1 MIGGKGRLIKS
12 YLMPDLCY
20 ALWLT
25 SGSITKATRRMIDEG
40 VVHPVSLKAP
50 SRMGIWWSAKHSEY
64 TAKFFAKRENRETEN
79 IRATT
84 EEMEEAR
91 AIILDQLP
99 KQKAL
104 VEELKTHYN
113 LKHD

>member
-1 MIGGKGRLIKS
+1 MIGGRGRLIKS

-40 VVHPVSLKAP
+40 VVHPVTLKPP
-50 SRMGIWWSAKHSEY
+50 SRMGIWWSAKNSDY
-64 TAKFFAKRENRETEN
+64 TTKFFAKRENRETEN
-79 IRATT
+79 VKATV

-91 AIILDQLP
+91 AIIEDQLP
-99 KQKAL
+99 KQKQL
-104 VEELKTHYN
+104 VADLKQHYN

>member
-1 MIGGKGRLIKS
+1 MIGGRGRLIKS

-40 VVHPVSLKAP
+40 VVHPVTLRPP
-50 SRMGIWWSAKHSEY
+50 SRMGIWWSAKNSEY
-64 TAKFFAKRENRETEN
+64 TDKFFAKRTSRETEN
-79 IRATT
+79 VRATA

-91 AIILDQLP
+91 SIILDQLP

-104 VEELKTHYN
+104 VEELKKHYT
-113 LKHD
+113 LHQ